1 MAGDQIDHPRL
12 AELER
17 FLLGEL
23 SAFDVARVVA
33 HLVKGCES
41 CRRQMEP
48 LASILLRPDL
58 TPDTPA
64 DIGSEYDFP
73 LFKAFAAARRFAA
86 VHDREL
92 REAEFDRKDVHLR
105 EVPAP
110 EPHSAETQAPQD
122 WERCEQLL
130 ARCRD
135 LRRSDPETL
144 VALASLAVNL
154 AERISPDLRGVQSL
168 ADLQA
173 QAWAEKGNARRVAD
187 DLPGA
192 ESDLA
197 VALERARAGTGDAR
211 LLAVLM
217 DLTASLRIDQRQ
229 FKDAFRLLDW
239 VHDIYVGLGERHEA
253 GRALISKSNAAS
265 YALDPQGAVDLL
277 SQGLALIDADR
288 DPRLV
293 LAVVHNLAYHLMD
306 DDRPQEA
313 QHLLYESRSLYAAY
327 GGGIDQLK
335 VRWLEGRVA
344 VRLGDLDG
352 ADKAFLDVRN
362 GFGEMGLPYDIALV
376 SLELAEVWLEQGRT
390 QEIQTLLDDTL
401 SVFRARG
408 IRREAT
414 AALLMLRESV
424 ERESITAALL
434 RAVASELQRLEV
446 EGGRQSDTAMH

>member
-1 MAGDQIDHPRL
+1 MAGDHNDHPRP

-23 SAFDVARVVA
+23 SAFDTARVVT
-33 HLVKGCES
+33 HLVKGCECCS
-41 CRRQMEP
+41 RHMEP
-48 LASILLRPDL
+48 LASVLLRPDL
-58 TPDTPA
+58 IPDEPV
-64 DIGSEYDFP
+64 DVGSEYDFP
-73 LFKAFAAARRFAA
+73 IFKAFAAARRFAA
-86 VHDREL
+86 VHAREL
-92 REAEFDRKDVHLR
+92 REAELDRQDIRLR

-110 EPHSAETQAPQD
+110 EPLTAEITAPQD
-122 WERCEQLL
+122 WERCDQLL
-130 ARCRD
+130 ARCRQ

-154 AERISPDLRGVQSL
+154 AERLSPDVRGPQIL

-187 DLPGA
+187 DLAGA
-192 ESDLA
+192 EADLA
-197 VALERARAGTGDAR
+197 MALKRSRTGTGDAR
-211 LLAVLM
+211 LLAALM
-217 DLTASLRIDQRQ
+217 DLTASLRIDQRR
-229 FKDAFRLLDW
+229 FEDAFRLLDW
-239 VHDIYVGLGERHEA
+239 AHNIYLGLGEPHEA

-265 YALDPQGAVDLL
+265 YALDLQGAVNLL

-288 DPRLV
+288 DPHLV

-306 DDRPQEA
+306 DNRSRDARE
-313 QHLLYESRSLYAAY
+313 LLEESRSLYAACA
-327 GGGIDQLK
+327 GRIDWLK
-335 VRWLEGRVA
+335 FRWLEGRIA
-344 VRLGDLDG
+344 VRLEDYDA

-390 QEIQTLLDDTL
+390 REIQDLLDDTL
-401 SVFRARG
+401 AVFRARG

-414 AALLMLRESV
+414 AALLMLREAL

-434 RAVASELQRLEV
+434 RTVASELQKLEIERLTQE
-446 EGGRQSDTAMH
+446 SAAAL